1 MSKPEADPSSGTS
14 LGDALRYGTM
24 YKDLG
29 SNHFDRR
36 SADQQKKRLVK
47 RLTDLGYVVE
57 IKPLAA

>member
-1 MSKPEADPSSGTS
+1 VTTSCRSGC
-14 LGDALRYGTM
+14 R
-24 YKDLG
+24 
-29 SNHFDRR
+29 RR